1 LRNEWRAPITL
12 GAGIIAALNT
22 GKLPPALGVLRDEF
36 SLSLVQVSWL
46 VSLLLL
52 GSSLLGIAGGSI
64 ADRFGHRRVMISG
77 LLILGGAGL
86 TGAFAHDPQVVFIS
100 RALESIGFILTVLP
114 GPSLLRRSVSPARL
128 SVWLSGWGTYMP
140 LGTGTALALGP
151 WLIESAGWRPL
162 WITVALLSLVWAW
175 AIARAHPAA
184 TPSVVPSATADETRA
199 ATAAR
204 GSASLAEEPSL
215 TQLAMTTL
223 RAPGPWLLMLC
234 FMFYAAQFLGIFSF
248 LPTIYREAGIDLR
261 TGGALTAL
269 GVLINVIG
277 NLSAGRLLER
287 GLPRGQLVIG
297 SAVIMAAMAWLAFGS
312 SVPFWFQYGAVL
324 VLSMVGGLIPGALF
338 ASAPVYAPDPRSVST
353 TVGWMQQGSGIG
365 QLLVPP
371 LIAALAQ
378 SNGSWQYTWMIT
390 GLCSAVV
397 VLTGL
402 GMRRLDQSL
411 SPPSQRG

>member
-1 LRNEWRAPITL
+1 LRNEWRAPITI

-22 GKLPPALGVLRDEF
+22 GKLPPALGMLRDEF
-36 SLSLVQVSWL
+36 SLTLVQVSWL

-77 LLILGGAGL
+77 LLILGVAGL
-86 TGAFAHDPQVVFIS
+86 TGAVAHDPQVVFIS
-100 RALESIGFILTVLP
+100 RAVESIGFILTVLP
-114 GPSLLRRSVSPARL
+114 GPALLRRAVPPARL

-162 WITVALLSLVWAW
+162 WITVALLSLAWAW
-175 AIARAHPAA
+175 VIARAHPAVTGSSA
-184 TPSVVPSATADETRA
+184 INGSATTAQAPAVPDPA
-199 ATAAR
+199 AVAQ
-204 GSASLAEEPSL
+204 GPSL
-215 TQLAMTTL
+215 WQLAMTTL

-287 GLPRGQLVIG
+287 GMPRWQLVIVT
-297 SAVIMAAMAWLAFGS
+297 AVTMALMAWIAFGTMA
-312 SVPFWFQYGAVL
+312 PFWLRYGAVL
-324 VLSMVGGLIPGALF
+324 LLSMVGGLIPGALF
-338 ASAPVYAPDPRSVST
+338 ASAPAYAPDPRSVST

-378 SNGSWQYTWMIT
+378 ATGSWQYTWVIT
-390 GLCSAVV
+390 GLCSVIV

-402 GMRRLDQSL
+402 GMRRLDRRLPGS
-411 SPPSQRG
+411 

>member
-1 LRNEWRAPITL
+1 MRNEWRAPITI

-22 GKLPPALGVLRDEF
+22 GKLPPALGMLRDEF
-36 SLSLVQVSWL
+36 SLTLVQVSWL

-77 LLILGGAGL
+77 LLILGVAGL
-86 TGAFAHDPQVVFIS
+86 TGAVAHDPQVVFIS
-100 RALESIGFILTVLP
+100 RAVESIGFILTVLP
-114 GPSLLRRSVSPARL
+114 GPALLRRAVPPARL

-162 WITVALLSLVWAW
+162 WITVALLSLAWAW
-175 AIARAHPAA
+175 VIARAHPAV
-184 TPSVVPSATADETRA
+184 TGSSAINGSA
-199 ATAAR
+199 ATAQAPAVPDPAAVAQ
-204 GSASLAEEPSL
+204 GPSL
-215 TQLAMTTL
+215 WQLAMTTL

-287 GLPRGQLVIG
+287 GMPRWQLVIVT
-297 SAVIMAAMAWLAFGS
+297 AVTMALMAWIAFGTMA
-312 SVPFWFQYGAVL
+312 PFWLRYGAVL
-324 VLSMVGGLIPGALF
+324 LLSMVGGLIPGALF
-338 ASAPVYAPDPRSVST
+338 ASAPAYAPDPRSVST

-378 SNGSWQYTWMIT
+378 ATGSWQYTWVIT
-390 GLCSAVV
+390 GLCSVIV

-402 GMRRLDQSL
+402 GMRRLDRRLPGS
-411 SPPSQRG
+411 

>member
-1 LRNEWRAPITL
+1 MRNEWRAPITI

-22 GKLPPALGVLRDEF
+22 GKLPPALGMLRDEF
-36 SLSLVQVSWL
+36 SLTLVQVSWL

-77 LLILGGAGL
+77 LLILGVAGL
-86 TGAFAHDPQVVFIS
+86 TGAVAHDPQVVFVS
-100 RALESIGFILTVLP
+100 RAVESIGFILTVLP
-114 GPSLLRRSVSPARL
+114 GPALLRRAVPPARL

-162 WITVALLSLVWAW
+162 WITVALLSLAWAW
-175 AIARAHPAA
+175 VIARAHPAMNG
-184 TPSVVPSATADETRA
+184 SSAMTGSPTTAEAPAIPDRA
-199 ATAAR
+199 AVVQ
-204 GSASLAEEPSL
+204 GPSL
-215 TQLAMTTL
+215 WHLAMTTL

-287 GLPRGQLVIG
+287 GMPRWQLVIVT
-297 SAVIMAAMAWLAFGS
+297 AFTMALMAWIAFGTAS
-312 SVPFWFQYGAVL
+312 PFWLRYGAVL
-324 VLSMVGGLIPGALF
+324 LLSMVGGLIPGALF
-338 ASAPVYAPDPRSVST
+338 ASAPAYAPDPRSVST

-378 SNGSWQYTWMIT
+378 ATGSWQYTWVIT
-390 GLCSAVV
+390 GLCSVIV

-402 GMRRLDQSL
+402 GMRRLD
-411 SPPSQRG
+411 RA

>member
-1 LRNEWRAPITL
+1 MRNEWRAPITI

-22 GKLPPALGVLRDEF
+22 GKLPPALGMLRDEF
-36 SLSLVQVSWL
+36 SLTLVQVSWL

-77 LLILGGAGL
+77 LLILGVAGL
-86 TGAFAHDPQVVFIS
+86 TGAVAHDPQVVFVS
-100 RALESIGFILTVLP
+100 RAVESIGFILTVLP
-114 GPSLLRRSVSPARL
+114 GPALLRRAVPPARL

-162 WITVALLSLVWAW
+162 WITVALLSLAWAW
-175 AIARAHPAA
+175 VIARAHPAMNGSSA
-184 TPSVVPSATADETRA
+184 MTGPPTTAEAPAIPDPAAVVQ
-199 ATAAR
+199 
-204 GSASLAEEPSL
+204 GPSL
-215 TQLAMTTL
+215 WQLAMTTL

-287 GLPRGQLVIG
+287 GMPRGQLVIVT
-297 SAVIMAAMAWLAFGS
+297 AFTMALMAWIAFGTAS
-312 SVPFWFQYGAVL
+312 PFWLRYGAVL
-324 VLSMVGGLIPGALF
+324 LLSMVGGLIPGALF
-338 ASAPVYAPDPRSVST
+338 ASAPAYAPDPRSVST

-378 SNGSWQYTWMIT
+378 ATGSWQYTWVIT
-390 GLCSAVV
+390 GLCSVIV

-402 GMRRLDQSL
+402 GMRRLD
-411 SPPSQRG
+411 RA

>member
-1 LRNEWRAPITL
+1 MRNEWRAPITI

-22 GKLPPALGVLRDEF
+22 GKLPPALGMLRDEF
-36 SLSLVQVSWL
+36 SLTLVQVSWL

-77 LLILGGAGL
+77 LLILGVAGL
-86 TGAFAHDPQVVFIS
+86 TGAVAHDPQVVFIS
-100 RALESIGFILTVLP
+100 RAVESIGFILTVLP
-114 GPSLLRRSVSPARL
+114 GPALLRRAVPPARL

-162 WITVALLSLVWAW
+162 WITVALLSLAWAW
-175 AIARAHPAA
+175 VIARAHPAVTGSSA
-184 TPSVVPSATADETRA
+184 INGSATTAQAPAVPDPA
-199 ATAAR
+199 AVAQ
-204 GSASLAEEPSL
+204 GPSL
-215 TQLAMTTL
+215 WQLAMTTL

-287 GLPRGQLVIG
+287 GMPRWQLVIVT
-297 SAVIMAAMAWLAFGS
+297 AVTMALMAWIAFGTMA
-312 SVPFWFQYGAVL
+312 PFWLRYGAVL
-324 VLSMVGGLIPGALF
+324 LLSMVGGLIPGALF
-338 ASAPVYAPDPRSVST
+338 ASAPAYAPDPRSVST

-378 SNGSWQYTWMIT
+378 ATGSWQYTWVIT
-390 GLCSAVV
+390 GLCSVIV

-402 GMRRLDQSL
+402 GMRRLDRRLPGS
-411 SPPSQRG
+411 